1 MLMIIHPMLSEE
13 TIKEVLKEL
22 EKVPAELSLC
32 VIDNEILANASKCHI
47 LVTSDEDHSWY
58 QMIYYKNLALWKN
71 C

>member
-1 MLMIIHPMLSEE
+1 MLSEE

-47 LVTSDEDHSWY
+47 LVTSDEDHS
-58 QMIYYKNLALWKN
+58 
-71 C
+71 

>member
-1 MLMIIHPMLSEE
+1 MISSLSSTQPNLQFMLMIIHPMLSEE

-47 LVTSDEDHSWY
+47 LVTSDEDHS
-58 QMIYYKNLALWKN
+58 
-71 C
+71 